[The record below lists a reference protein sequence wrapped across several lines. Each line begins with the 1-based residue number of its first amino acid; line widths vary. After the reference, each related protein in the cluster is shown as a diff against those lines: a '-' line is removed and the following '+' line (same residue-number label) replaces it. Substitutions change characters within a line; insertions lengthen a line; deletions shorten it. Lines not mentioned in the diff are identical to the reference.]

1 MRGAENIT
9 RIHLGALSRNHTR
22 VGGNGAPVT
31 ALNEEQNARISLE
44 ARWYHANSSL
54 DPFGFKDFY
63 FAEELPP
70 SFSKENDTS
79 LSKGGLY

>member
-9 RIHLGALSRNHTR
+9 RIHLGALSRNYTR

-31 ALNEEQNARISLE
+31 ALNEELSFLE
-44 ARWYHANSSL
+44 MLKARWYHANSSL